1 MAGPKI
7 SHIGDFG
14 EAETSASIVRGDGS
28 HDSWHVPAEV
38 PTAFIYNNRNH
49 AVMMASPTDLA
60 DFAVGFSLTE
70 QICRSL
76 ADILS
81 IDIHAT
87 KLGIECRLKI
97 SSQALERL
105 DVKSNRRAIEG
116 RSGCGVCGLATAD
129 SLYRRLPEVA
139 ETLETVSA
147 RAIEKA
153 FTSLQQFQP
162 LNAMTHS
169 VHAAAWVNKGG
180 EILQVREDVGR
191 HNALDKLLGALT
203 LGGFDPHSGFVL
215 MSSRCSYELV
225 QKAALLGIQILA
237 TVSGP
242 TEFALQ
248 KAAEA
253 NMSLVGFDRGKAV
266 FLSMDKP
273 A

>member
-7 SHIGDFG
+7 SYIGDFG
-14 EAETSASIVRGDGS
+14 EAETNMSIVRGDGS
-28 HDSWHVPAEV
+28 QDRWHVPAEV
-38 PTAFIYNNRNH
+38 PTAFMYNNRNH

-76 ADILS
+76 ADILA
-81 IDIHAT
+81 IDVHAT

-97 SSQALERL
+97 SSQAAERL
-105 DVKSNRRAIEG
+105 DVQSNRRAIEG

-129 SLYRRLPEVA
+129 SIYRRLPEVA
-139 ETLETVSA
+139 KTRETIAATS
-147 RAIEKA
+147 IEKA
-153 FTSLQQFQP
+153 FTSLKQFQP

-169 VHAAAWVNKGG
+169 VHAAAWVNKQG
-180 EILQVREDVGR
+180 EILHVREDVGR

-203 LGGFDPHSGFVL
+203 LNEFDPHSGFVL

-225 QKAALLGIQILA
+225 QKAALMGIQILA

-253 NMSLVGFDRGKAV
+253 NMSLVGFDRGTAV
-266 FLSMDKP
+266 FLSMDKLT
-273 A
+273 